1 MSTAADDLMVRT
13 EYQQPTAITEEKCDK
28 LKNKS
33 DLFLLLIFLTFCIS
47 VDIKFIMTTL
57 SGWLV
62 HLLQSLLSHA
72 TSSFVQLVKY

>member
-33 DLFLLLIFLTFCIS
+33 DLFLLLIF
-47 VDIKFIMTTL
+47 
-57 SGWLV
+57 
-62 HLLQSLLSHA
+62 
-72 TSSFVQLVKY
+72 